1 MSKQKPKT
9 ISIPYID
16 VLSKCQKSRTSDHY
30 CGYTTLNVVGKC
42 PQKFNW
48 AQGGGQPS
56 GLRIGGSV
64 SATGIQIRQLSST
77 FEYTKYLSAG
87 DHPQHA
93 NVITLQLSV
102 RHNIRFTTTKPEGG

>member
-1 MSKQKPKT
+1 MSWVNAPKNST
-9 ISIPYID
+9 GH
-16 VLSKCQKSRTSDHY
+16 KE
-30 CGYTTLNVVGKC
+30 
-42 PQKFNW
+42 
-48 AQGGGQPS
+48 GGQPS